1 MILKK
6 LQQKGSQIFF
16 IPNALINFILPKV
29 STTINTEVNTHTEM
43 FLLLKD
49 RISNVIVS
57 N

>member
-29 STTINTEVNTHTEM
+29 STTINTGVNTHTEM
-43 FLLLKD
+43 LLLLKD